1 MTAKLL
7 TVFAF
12 FSVFFV
18 TLPAVGMPFEK
29 GENSLPK
36 GWTLYGKIGP
46 GSIRCEDG
54 GAVRITDSSG
64 SDETGL
70 SRIFPL
76 EAGGGKYEIAIDA
89 EPLPG
94 STLEGALIQLRALP
108 SGKFAFKPLV
118 KGTTTVGMDIPAG
131 SDRAQVF
138 IWTYAA
144 QTPDFRIKNFKFDKV
159 EHFSSAPAAPVAA
172 AMPGKPGE
180 LRNGDFTTVGPG
192 GFPTGWSAYGTVKPS
207 ARVENGL
214 LLITDPDDKAEAG
227 ISQDVA
233 VTEPGK
239 YEAVVEAKLQRADAD
254 AEGAFL
260 QIRIL
265 PQDKYAQV
273 PLEAASD
280 QSFSTARVGIEV
292 PEGTKTIRL
301 YVYTRKQ
308 GSPAVAVKKVELKKV
323 NEFTPAVARDGM
335 TPVIGKLKNLS
346 LATRLDGIVIAAG
359 STPAAADGARQVAAA
374 IEAITGTKVPVVAGG
389 KVPLPLKSNV
399 IAIGSRDNNEL
410 LDRLYR
416 QGFVYTDST
425 YPGAGGFEL
434 RSLHNPTGGNFNVI
448 IAGGS
453 DDPGVNDAV
462 KALLKE
468 LAAKPKELGHL
479 VKLRVP
485 AYTGEVDG
493 YNPDSYNSRM
503 LSGMTFGYGWN
514 YVATQMALFYQT
526 GDTKYAKEFLRLAFP
541 DAAAIKDFQKFN
553 PESIENPATP
563 LSSPYHYMGHQ
574 MILLWDLIEEH
585 PVFSDEDRLKVTQ
598 ALARQL
604 DHEGIGKMV
613 YGRSGTAVVP
623 SRHGQWAAISL
634 YVLARY
640 FDRDYPDATWKR
652 ALKSATGAMAYL
664 QRPDGWIEG
673 ERGIVGWFL
682 SGAVNP
688 GANYLALTGE
698 RNFNPEGAW
707 ANALRFF
714 ETQWNGTGSS
724 EILGTASRLTFYLA
738 AEQTGDGKY
747 LYYAD
752 LLPPAKPGFRI
763 GPSFAPGGRIAKR
776 PPVELAGKWTAAPM
790 SPAEHKMFNLANP
803 IENCFLGIGYR
814 DKLGAGGD
822 WISVNCFNEEYRTPY
837 KLLSIS
843 GLRINGR
850 NILAGLGNYLQP
862 YLAGGTEAHIPT
874 MGEIDDFGVTGRSVW
889 FAGGVPDHAYCDW
902 QRKLLLRKGEFA
914 VIADTVTPRSDSG
927 ELTAVLNFQTAA
939 PVTAAAEPG
948 KLAVAGSNELRLR
961 DCKLAAVPE
970 CRITSGDRNTLF
982 ETVKAGDR
990 AQIGFDLANAFAGE
1004 LKITLMQH
1012 NSRAAEVNL
1021 KLDGKL
1027 LKAKVPHYSEAG
1039 DLQPEV
1045 VSLGKVELAK
1055 GEHQLE
1061 IEVAAVNPQIKTAWL
1076 GAQSISLVPAAAE
1089 QTALTTANGESGII
1103 DGQSAYTKVKF
1114 AGVKNRSESIFTL
1127 IKSETGAAP
1136 AQVVRLDAGSA
1147 KIIAPE
1153 PAIAFTGESRF
1164 GRAELALLEA
1174 NHLFALNATR
1184 IDGVFQSDG
1193 KVTVD
1198 WDLVSGEATVQS
1210 AAAGA
1215 IRLEGGKSEK
1225 LNPGDNIFSLKLPD
1239 AALAKYRK
1247 ALDAVVPAAAGA
1259 KAAALMLPDWKAV
1272 KFVEFAEPV
1281 SVLTPLAGGDFLAA
1295 SGARLF
1301 RLGPDGKVLK
1311 SFDADARI
1319 QSAIEWP
1326 KEKLILA
1333 GCADDKVIAFN
1344 ADGSRRWVFTSVL
1357 APEVKATQK
1366 YYWFK
1371 PAYPGVYS
1379 LAVAAT
1385 RDGEALFAGSAC
1397 TTEKIAADGNLIR
1410 RYPHTWGP
1418 GRQLGVIKGK
1428 HGFENVFA
1436 LRHSAADGNY
1446 MWTVDGA
1453 DGSSA
1458 VRFRDNLP
1466 GFKNFPSFGSLYR
1479 TKAFIADFDGDGKD
1493 EAAADSQGM
1502 YLWLNV
1508 YDGDGKPK
1516 YQLNLGP
1523 GDKGM
1528 GKFYL
1533 DLAAGDV
1540 TGDKRPEIAMVNKF
1554 RELVLLDGRAEALWS
1569 KPLPFMPAKV
1579 GVAGKKIY
1587 VTGGR
1592 RGMVFDGAGGPV
1604 AEFKLPENADEI
1616 VSAGDRVLI
1625 RCGKAVYGVK

>member
-1 MTAKLL
+1 MTASPL
-7 TVFAF
+7 TVLTFCTAF
-12 FSVFFV
+12 LLS
-18 TLPAVGMPFEK
+18 LAAAEMPFKK
-29 GENSLPK
+29 GGNNLPE
-36 GWTLYGKIGP
+36 GWLIYGKVGP
-46 GSIRCEDG
+46 GSIRCEEG

-64 SDETGL
+64 SEETGL

-76 EAGGGKYEIAIDA
+76 ETDGKYEIALDA
-89 EPLPG
+89 EPVPG

-108 SGKFAFKPLV
+108 SGKFVFKPLI

-131 SDRAQVF
+131 NDRAQVF

-159 EHFSSAPAAPVAA
+159 EKFSAPSAAPAAPAV
-172 AMPGKPGE
+172 PGKPGE
-180 LRNGDFTTVGPG
+180 LRNGDFAIVGPD
-192 GFPTGWSAYGTVKPS
+192 GFPAGWSAYGSVKPT
-207 ARVENGL
+207 AQVKDGL

-227 ISQDVA
+227 LSQDIA
-233 VTEPGK
+233 VVKPGK
-239 YEAVVEAKLQRADAD
+239 YEAAVETKLQRADAD
-254 AEGAFL
+254 TEGAFL

-265 PQDKYAQV
+265 PQDKFIQI
-273 PLEAASD
+273 PLEAASHET
-280 QSFSTARVGIEV
+280 FTTTRAGIEV

-301 YVYTRKQ
+301 YIYTQKK
-308 GSPAVAVKKVELKKV
+308 GSPAVAVKKVELKEV
-323 NEFTPAVARDGM
+323 NAFTPAAARDGL

-346 LATRLDGIVIAAG
+346 LATKLDGIAIAAG
-359 STPAAADGARQVAAA
+359 TTAAAQDGAQKVAAA
-374 IEAITGTKVPVVAGG
+374 IEAITGAKVPVVADG
-389 KVPLPLKSNV
+389 KIPLPLKTNV
-399 IAIGSRDNNEL
+399 IAIGSRDNNDL

-416 QGFVYTDST
+416 EGFVYTDST

-453 DDPGVNDAV
+453 DEAGVADAV
-462 KALLKE
+462 KALLDE
-468 LAAKPKELGHL
+468 LAVKPKELGHL
-479 VKLRVP
+479 LKLRVP
-485 AYTGEVDG
+485 AYPGKVDG
-493 YNPDSYNSRM
+493 YDPDNFNSRM
-503 LSGMTFGYGWN
+503 LSGIGWGYGWN
-514 YVATQMALFYQT
+514 YVAVQMALFYQT

-541 DAAAIKDFQKFN
+541 DAAATKDFQKFN

-585 PVFSDEDRLKVTQ
+585 PVFSDQDRLKVTQ

-604 DHEGIGKMV
+604 DHEGIGKMI
-613 YGRSGTAVVP
+613 YGRSGGAVIP

-640 FDRDYPDATWKR
+640 FDRDYPHATWKR
-652 ALKSATGAMAYL
+652 SLKSATGTMAYL

-682 SGAVNP
+682 SGSVNP
-688 GANYLALTGE
+688 GANYLALAGE

-724 EILGTASRLTFYLA
+724 EILGTASRQTFYLA

-752 LLPPAKPGFRI
+752 LLPAAKPGFKI
-763 GPSFAPGGRIAKR
+763 GQSFVPGGKIAKR
-776 PPVELAGKWTAAPM
+776 PPAELAGKWTAAPM
-790 SPAEHKMFNLANP
+790 SPAEHKFFKIANP

-843 GLRINGR
+843 GLRIDGR
-850 NILAGLGNYLQP
+850 NILVGLGNYLQP
-862 YLAGGTEAHIPT
+862 YLAGGTEPHIPT
-874 MGEIDDFGVTGRSVW
+874 MGEIDDFGVTGQSVW

-902 QRKLLLRKGEFA
+902 KRKLLLRKGQFA
-914 VIADTVTPRSDSG
+914 LIADTLTARSNSG

-939 PVTAAAEPG
+939 PVTVTAEPG
-948 KLAVAGSNELRLR
+948 KLAVAGSDDLRLH

-970 CRITSGDRNTLF
+970 CRISSGNRNTLF

-990 AQIGFDLANAFAGE
+990 AQINFDLANAFSGE
-1004 LKITLMQH
+1004 FKVTLMHH
-1012 NSRAAEVNL
+1012 NTRAAAVNL

-1027 LKAKVPHYSEAG
+1027 LKADVPHYSEAG
-1039 DLQPEV
+1039 DLQPEI

-1055 GEHQLE
+1055 GGHQLE
-1061 IEVAAVNPQIKTAWL
+1061 IEVAAVNPLIKTAWL
-1076 GAQSISLVPAAAE
+1076 GAQSLSFIPVAAE
-1089 QTALTTANGESGII
+1089 HTALTTANGESGVI

-1114 AGVKNRSESIFTL
+1114 AGVKDRSESIFTL
-1127 IKSETGAAP
+1127 IKRENNTAP
-1136 AQVVRLDAGSA
+1136 ARVMKLDAGSA
-1147 KIIAPE
+1147 KVLAPE
-1153 PAIAFTGESRF
+1153 PAIVFTGESKF

-1174 NHLFALNATR
+1174 NHLFAFNATR
-1184 IDGVFQSDG
+1184 IDGVFKSDR
-1193 KVTVD
+1193 KVTLD
-1198 WDLVSGEATVQS
+1198 WDLVSGEATIQA

-1215 IRLEGGKSEK
+1215 IDFEGGRSEK
-1225 LNPGDNIFSLKLPD
+1225 LNPGDNTLVIKLSD

-1247 ALDAVVPAAAGA
+1247 GLDAPVPVATEV
-1259 KAAALMLPDWKAV
+1259 KAAAAKLPDLAAV
-1272 KFVEFAEPV
+1272 KLAEFAEAV
-1281 SVLTPLAGGDFLAA
+1281 SVLTPLAGGDLLA
-1295 SGARLF
+1295 GAGKKLF
-1301 RLGPDGKVLK
+1301 RLGPDGKVLQ

-1319 QSAIEWP
+1319 QCAIEWP

-1344 ADGSRRWVFTSVL
+1344 ADGTRRWVFTSVL
-1357 APEVKATQK
+1357 APEVEATQK

-1379 LAVAAT
+1379 LAVANS

-1397 TTEKIAADGNLIR
+1397 TTEKIGADGKLIR

-1446 MWTVDGA
+1446 MWTVDGS

-1479 TKAFIADFDGDGKD
+1479 SKAFVADFDGDGKD

-1540 TGDKRPEIAMVNKF
+1540 AGDVRPEIAMVNKF
-1554 RELVLLDGRAEALWS
+1554 RELVLIDGRAEPLWS
-1569 KPLPFMPAKV
+1569 RPLPFMPAKV

-1587 VTGGR
+1587 VAGGR
-1592 RGMVFDGAGGPV
+1592 RGVVFGGAGEAV
-1604 AEFKLPENADEI
+1604 AEFRLPEGADEM
-1616 VSAGDRVLI
+1616 VRNGDRMLI
-1625 RCGKAVYGVK
+1625 RGGKAVYEIK